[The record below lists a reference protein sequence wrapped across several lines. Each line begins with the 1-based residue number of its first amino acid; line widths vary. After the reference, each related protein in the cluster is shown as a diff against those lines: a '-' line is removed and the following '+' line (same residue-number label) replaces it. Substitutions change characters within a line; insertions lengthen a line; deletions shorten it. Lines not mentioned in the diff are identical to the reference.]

1 MFAFL
6 KRLSGREAAVAV
18 KEKNQHLEKL
28 ERQGEELNHLLAK
41 LEVATAAAEARTQV
55 NEEERDRLHT
65 SNSGQLR
72 LRLDSTTD
80 R

>member
-1 MFAFL
+1 MWSFL

-18 KEKNQHLEKL
+18 REKNQHLDKL
-28 ERQGEELNHLLAK
+28 ERQGEELNHLLKK
-41 LEVATAAAEARTQV
+41 LEVATAAAEQRTQV
-55 NEEERDRLHT
+55 NEEERDRLRL